1 MLLVL
6 ARVEIAVQDDV
17 RGLVQKHDQAGCGF
31 QAGVGGDD
39 APDVVGEALTGGG
52 ERQLAQRP
60 SLRR

>member
-17 RGLVQKHDQAGCGF
+17 RPRAEHDQASCGF

-39 APDVVGEALTGGG
+39 APDVVGEAFTGGG
-52 ERQLAQRP
+52 ERQLTQRR